1 MIVFTL
7 RTNFVPLE
15 QPVLEV
21 MLSSWMNSQSLPLT
35 TMLPSMVAVKMLSKA
50 MEMMAGD
57 LIVLVLMCWFD
68 ESCLKTK
75 SKFGISS
82 QQLLGGTDAK

>member
-1 MIVFTL
+1 MAKLIRLVTIVLTL

-35 TMLPSMVAVKMLSKA
+35 TMLPSMVEVKMLSKA
-50 MEMMAGD
+50 MEMMVVD
-57 LIVLVLMCWFD
+57 LIVLVLM
-68 ESCLKTK
+68 
-75 SKFGISS
+75 
-82 QQLLGGTDAK
+82 

>member
-1 MIVFTL
+1 MTIVLTL

-35 TMLPSMVAVKMLSKA
+35 TMLPSMMAVKMLSKV
-50 MEMMAGD
+50 MEMMIVD
-57 LIVLVLMCWFD
+57 LIVLVM
-68 ESCLKTK
+68 E
-75 SKFGISS
+75 
-82 QQLLGGTDAK
+82 A

>member
-1 MIVFTL
+1 MAKLTRLVTIVLTL

-50 MEMMAGD
+50 MEMMVVD
-57 LIVLVLMCWFD
+57 LIVLVMVY
-68 ESCLKTK
+68 
-75 SKFGISS
+75 
-82 QQLLGGTDAK
+82 

>member
-1 MIVFTL
+1 MTIVLTL

-35 TMLPSMVAVKMLSKA
+35 TMLSSMVAVKMLSKA
-50 MEMMAGD
+50 MEMMAVD
-57 LIVLVLMCWFD
+57 LIVLVLM
-68 ESCLKTK
+68 
-75 SKFGISS
+75 
-82 QQLLGGTDAK
+82 

>member
-1 MIVFTL
+1 MNVAKLIRLVTIVLTL

-35 TMLPSMVAVKMLSKA
+35 TMLPSMVAVKMLSKV
-50 MEMMAGD
+50 MEMKVVD
-57 LIVLVLMCWFD
+57 LIMLVMV
-68 ESCLKTK
+68 S
-75 SKFGISS
+75 
-82 QQLLGGTDAK
+82 

>member
-1 MIVFTL
+1 MTIVLTL

-35 TMLPSMVAVKMLSKA
+35 TMLPSMVAVKMLSKV
-50 MEMMAGD
+50 MEMMVVD
-57 LIVLVLMCWFD
+57 LIVLVLM
-68 ESCLKTK
+68 
-75 SKFGISS
+75 
-82 QQLLGGTDAK
+82 

>member
-1 MIVFTL
+1 MTLPKKQNVAKLIRLVTIVLTL

-15 QPVLEV
+15 QPVLDV

-50 MEMMAGD
+50 MEMMALD
-57 LIVLVLMCWFD
+57 LIVLVMVY
-68 ESCLKTK
+68 
-75 SKFGISS
+75 
-82 QQLLGGTDAK
+82 

>member
-1 MIVFTL
+1 MAKLIRFVTIVLTL

-35 TMLPSMVAVKMLSKA
+35 TMLPSMVAVKMLSKV
-50 MEMMAGD
+50 MEMMAVD
-57 LIVLVLMCWFD
+57 LIVLVLVW
-68 ESCLKTK
+68 
-75 SKFGISS
+75 
-82 QQLLGGTDAK
+82 

>member
-1 MIVFTL
+1 MTIVLTL

-35 TMLPSMVAVKMLSKA
+35 TMLPSVVAVKMLSKV
-50 MEMMAGD
+50 MEMMVVD
-57 LIVLVLMCWFD
+57 LIVLVLM
-68 ESCLKTK
+68 
-75 SKFGISS
+75 
-82 QQLLGGTDAK
+82 

>member
-1 MIVFTL
+1 MTIVLTL

-35 TMLPSMVAVKMLSKA
+35 TMLPSMVAVKMLSKV
-50 MEMMAGD
+50 MEMMVVD
-57 LIVLVLMCWFD
+57 LIVLVMV
-68 ESCLKTK
+68 S
-75 SKFGISS
+75 
-82 QQLLGGTDAK
+82 

>member
-1 MIVFTL
+1 MAKYIRLVTIVLTL

-50 MEMMAGD
+50 MEMMAVD
-57 LIVLVLMCWFD
+57 LIVLVMVY
-68 ESCLKTK
+68 
-75 SKFGISS
+75 
-82 QQLLGGTDAK
+82 

>member
-1 MIVFTL
+1 MTIVLTL

-35 TMLPSMVAVKMLSKA
+35 TMLPSRVAVKMLSKV
-50 MEMMAGD
+50 MEMMVVD
-57 LIVLVLMCWFD
+57 LIVLVLM
-68 ESCLKTK
+68 
-75 SKFGISS
+75 
-82 QQLLGGTDAK
+82 

>member
-1 MIVFTL
+1 MAKLIRLVTIVLTL

-35 TMLPSMVAVKMLSKA
+35 TMLPSMVAVKMLSNT
-50 MEMMAGD
+50 MEMMAVD
-57 LIVLVLMCWFD
+57 LIVLVLM
-68 ESCLKTK
+68 
-75 SKFGISS
+75 
-82 QQLLGGTDAK
+82 

>member
-1 MIVFTL
+1 MTIVLTL

-35 TMLPSMVAVKMLSKA
+35 TMLPSMMAVKMLSKV
-50 MEMMAGD
+50 MEMMIVD
-57 LIVLVLMCWFD
+57 LIVLVMV
-68 ESCLKTK
+68 
-75 SKFGISS
+75 
-82 QQLLGGTDAK
+82 A

>member
-1 MIVFTL
+1 MTF

-50 MEMMAGD
+50 MEMMVVD
-57 LIVLVLMCWFD
+57 LIVLVMVY
-68 ESCLKTK
+68 
-75 SKFGISS
+75 
-82 QQLLGGTDAK
+82 

>member
-1 MIVFTL
+1 MAKLIRFVTIVLTL

-50 MEMMAGD
+50 MEMMVVD
-57 LIVLVLMCWFD
+57 LIVLVMVY
-68 ESCLKTK
+68 
-75 SKFGISS
+75 
-82 QQLLGGTDAK
+82 

>member
-1 MIVFTL
+1 MTIVLTL

-50 MEMMAGD
+50 MEMRAVD
-57 LIVLVLMCWFD
+57 LIVLVLM
-68 ESCLKTK
+68 
-75 SKFGISS
+75 
-82 QQLLGGTDAK
+82 

>member
-35 TMLPSMVAVKMLSKA
+35 TMLPSMVAVKMLSNA
-50 MEMMAGD
+50 MEMMVVD
-57 LIVLVLMCWFD
+57 LIVLVMVY
-68 ESCLKTK
+68 
-75 SKFGISS
+75 
-82 QQLLGGTDAK
+82 